1 MSLKNEESSDLEKS
15 LIEQVSFLLD
25 NKSCIDFLSS
35 SDNFQKIIKNELLI
49 LNYFVIKNKSDKK
62 TVNAMVDKYNSIC
75 PKNTLSLKDEQSIKS
90 EEEMLDYANY
100 LKVYVKNILHF
111 DLLEAIKEPNKVNV
125 LKFTAPIGDIPN
137 NNFNSDSAENGNWQN
152 MFEQNMESINPYILR
167 EAQDRV
173 RAKIESDEVYI
184 FKSKPK
190 HIKILKIIYSILMFS
205 FAFLLLCLSIVGFIV
220 ANKLTGAQ
228 TQSGDD
234 IKFGFWTPVFLLI
247 FSLCFGYFGFINIAA
262 YFHAWKRH
270 TKPSENAVYSVIAWY
285 IGFSMIFSVFF
296 AVYLMWPVMGNG
308 AKTIFQYLSL
318 YGDRYDGLT
327 KVCVLIMMIIEGLL
341 LCISLCSLI
350 LGIILITTKPKQDE
364 DAIKRLL
371 FQEIAAVSKQQNSSL
386 NEQQIN
392 LTPDKPKDDSSL
404 ESDKPADSK
413 IKN

>member
-1 MSLKNEESSDLEKS
+1 MKKIELLKEVYSDLNSENPSEK
-15 LIEQVSFLLD
+15 VD
-25 NKSCIDFLSS
+25 
-35 SDNFQKIIKNELLI
+35 
-49 LNYFVIKNKSDKK
+49 
-62 TVNAMVDKYNSIC
+62 AMVDKYNSIC

-111 DLLEAIKEPNKVNV
+111 DLLEAIKEPNKVND
-125 LKFTAPIGDIPN
+125 LKFTSPIGDIPN
-137 NNFNSDSAENGNWQN
+137 NNFNPDSAENGNWQN
-152 MFEQNMESINPYILR
+152 MFEQNMESINPYVLR

-205 FAFLLLCLSIVGFIV
+205 FAFLLLCLTIVGFIV
-220 ANKLTGAQ
+220 ANKPTGAQ

-296 AVYLMWPVMGNG
+296 AVYLIWPVMGNG

-318 YGDRYDGLT
+318 YGDKYDGLT
-327 KVCVLIMMIIEGLL
+327 IVCVLIMMIIEGLL

-350 LGIILITTKPKQDE
+350 LGIVLITTKPKQDE

-386 NEQQIN
+386 NEQPIN
-392 LTPDKPKDDSSL
+392 LTPDKPKDDSSS
-404 ESDKPADSK
+404 ESNKPADSK

>member
-1 MSLKNEESSDLEKS
+1 MSLKNEESSNLEKS

-25 NKSCIDFLSS
+25 NKSCIYFLSS

-62 TVNAMVDKYNSIC
+62 TVNAIVDKYNSIC
-75 PKNTLSLKDEQSIKS
+75 PKNTLNLKDEQSIKS

-111 DLLEAIKEPNKVNV
+111 DLLEAIKEPNKVND

-137 NNFNSDSAENGNWQN
+137 NNFNPDSAENGNWQN
-152 MFEQNMESINPYILR
+152 MFKQNMESINPYVLR

-173 RAKIESDEVYI
+173 RAKIENDEVYI

-190 HIKILKIIYSILMFS
+190 HIKVLKIIYSILMFS

-220 ANKLTGAQ
+220 ANKPTGAQ

-270 TKPSENAVYSVIAWY
+270 TKSSENAVYSVIVWY

-350 LGIILITTKPKQDE
+350 LGIVLITTKPKQDE

-386 NEQQIN
+386 NEQPIN
-392 LTPDKPKDDSSL
+392 LTPDKPKDDSSS
-404 ESDKPADSK
+404 EFDKPADSK

>member
-1 MSLKNEESSDLEKS
+1 MSLKN
-15 LIEQVSFLLD
+15 EQVSFLLD

-62 TVNAMVDKYNSIC
+62 TVDAMVDKYNSIC

-111 DLLEAIKEPNKVNV
+111 DLLEAIKEPNKVNI

-137 NNFNSDSAENGNWQN
+137 NNFNPDSAENGNWQN
-152 MFEQNMESINPYILR
+152 MFEQNMESINPYVLR

-173 RAKIESDEVYI
+173 RAKIESDAVYI

-190 HIKILKIIYSILMFS
+190 HIKVLKIIYSILMFS

-220 ANKLTGAQ
+220 ANKPTGAQ

-350 LGIILITTKPKQDE
+350 IGIVLITTKPKQDE

>member
-62 TVNAMVDKYNSIC
+62 TVNAIVDKYNSIC

-137 NNFNSDSAENGNWQN
+137 NNFNPDSAENGNWQN
-152 MFEQNMESINPYILR
+152 MFEQNMESINPYVLR

-190 HIKILKIIYSILMFS
+190 HIKVLKIIYSILMFS

-220 ANKLTGAQ
+220 ANKPTGAQ

-327 KVCVLIMMIIEGLL
+327 KVCVLIMMIIDGLL

-350 LGIILITTKPKQDE
+350 LGIVLITTKPKQDE

>member
-1 MSLKNEESSDLEKS
+1 MSLKNEESSNLEKS

-25 NKSCIDFLSS
+25 NKSCINFLSN
-35 SDNFQKIIKNELLI
+35 SDNFQKIIRNELLI

-62 TVNAMVDKYNSIC
+62 TVDAMVDKYNSIC

-111 DLLEAIKEPNKVNV
+111 DLLEAIKEPNKVND
-125 LKFTAPIGDIPN
+125 LKFTSPIGDIPN
-137 NNFNSDSAENGNWQN
+137 NNFNPDSAENGNWQN
-152 MFEQNMESINPYILR
+152 MFEQNMESINPYVLR

-205 FAFLLLCLSIVGFIV
+205 FAFLLLCLTIVGFIV
-220 ANKLTGAQ
+220 ANKPTGAQ

-296 AVYLMWPVMGNG
+296 AVYLIWPVMGNG

-318 YGDRYDGLT
+318 YGDKYDGLT

-350 LGIILITTKPKQDE
+350 LGIVLITTKPKQDE

-386 NEQQIN
+386 NEQPIN
-392 LTPDKPKDDSSL
+392 LTPDKPKDDSSS
-404 ESDKPADSK
+404 ESNKPADSK

>member
-62 TVNAMVDKYNSIC
+62 AVNAMVDKYNSIC

-137 NNFNSDSAENGNWQN
+137 NNFNPDSAENGNWQN
-152 MFEQNMESINPYILR
+152 MFEQNMESINPYVLR

-190 HIKILKIIYSILMFS
+190 HIKVLKIIYSILMFS

-220 ANKLTGAQ
+220 ANKPTGAQ

-350 LGIILITTKPKQDE
+350 IGIILITTKPKQDE

>member
-1 MSLKNEESSDLEKS
+1 MSLKNEESSNLEKS

-35 SDNFQKIIKNELLI
+35 SDNFQKIIMNELLI

-62 TVNAMVDKYNSIC
+62 TVNAMVDKYNSIS

-111 DLLEAIKEPNKVNV
+111 DLLEAIKEPNKVND

-137 NNFNSDSAENGNWQN
+137 NNFNPDSAENGNWQN
-152 MFEQNMESINPYILR
+152 MFEQNMKSINPYVLR

-184 FKSKPK
+184 FKSRPK
-190 HIKILKIIYSILMFS
+190 HIKILKIIHSILMFS

-220 ANKLTGAQ
+220 ANKPTGAQ

-270 TKPSENAVYSVIAWY
+270 TKPSENAVYSVITWY

-308 AKTIFQYLSL
+308 VKTIFQYLSL

-350 LGIILITTKPKQDE
+350 LGIVLITTKPKQDE

-386 NEQQIN
+386 NEQPIN
-392 LTPDKPKDDSSL
+392 LTPDKPKDDSSS

>member
-1 MSLKNEESSDLEKS
+1 MSLKNEESSNLEKS
-15 LIEQVSFLLD
+15 LIEQISFLLD
-25 NKSCIDFLSS
+25 NKSCIYFLSS

-62 TVNAMVDKYNSIC
+62 TVNAIVDKYNSIC
-75 PKNTLSLKDEQSIKS
+75 PKNTLNLKDEQSIKS

-111 DLLEAIKEPNKVNV
+111 DLLEAIKEPNKVND

-137 NNFNSDSAENGNWQN
+137 NNFNPDSAENGNWQN
-152 MFEQNMESINPYILR
+152 MFKQNMESINPYVLR

-173 RAKIESDEVYI
+173 RAKIENDEVYI

-190 HIKILKIIYSILMFS
+190 HIKVLKIIYSILMFS

-220 ANKLTGAQ
+220 ANKPTGAQ

-270 TKPSENAVYSVIAWY
+270 TKSSENAVYSVIVWY

-350 LGIILITTKPKQDE
+350 LGIVLITTKPKQDE

-386 NEQQIN
+386 NEQPIN
-392 LTPDKPKDDSSL
+392 LTPDKPKDDSSS
-404 ESDKPADSK
+404 EFDKPADSK

>member
-1 MSLKNEESSDLEKS
+1 MSLKNEESSNLEKS

-25 NKSCIDFLSS
+25 NKSCINFLSS

-62 TVNAMVDKYNSIC
+62 TVDAMVDKYNSIC

-111 DLLEAIKEPNKVNV
+111 DLLEAIKEPNKVND
-125 LKFTAPIGDIPN
+125 LKFTSPIGDIPN
-137 NNFNSDSAENGNWQN
+137 NNFNPDSAENGNWQN
-152 MFEQNMESINPYILR
+152 MFEQNMESINPYVLR

-205 FAFLLLCLSIVGFIV
+205 FAFLLLCLTIVGFIV
-220 ANKLTGAQ
+220 ANKPTGAQ

-247 FSLCFGYFGFINIAA
+247 FSLCFGYFGFINIAV

-285 IGFSMIFSVFF
+285 MGFSMIFSVFF
-296 AVYLMWPVMGNG
+296 AVYLIWPVMGNG

-318 YGDRYDGLT
+318 YGDKYDGLT

-350 LGIILITTKPKQDE
+350 LGIVLITTKPKQDE

-386 NEQQIN
+386 NEQPIN
-392 LTPDKPKDDSSL
+392 LTPDKPKDDSSS
-404 ESDKPADSK
+404 ESNKPADSK

>member
-1 MSLKNEESSDLEKS
+1 MSLKNEESSNLEKS

-25 NKSCIDFLSS
+25 NKSCINFLSS

-62 TVNAMVDKYNSIC
+62 TVDAMVDKYNSIC

-111 DLLEAIKEPNKVNV
+111 DLLEAIKEPNKVND
-125 LKFTAPIGDIPN
+125 LKFTSPIGDIPN
-137 NNFNSDSAENGNWQN
+137 NNFNPDSAENGNWQN
-152 MFEQNMESINPYILR
+152 MFEQNMESINPYVLR

-190 HIKILKIIYSILMFS
+190 HIKVLKIIYSILMFS
-205 FAFLLLCLSIVGFIV
+205 FAFLLLCLTIVGFIV
-220 ANKLTGAQ
+220 ANKPTGAQ

-247 FSLCFGYFGFINIAA
+247 FSLCFGYFGFINIAV

-285 IGFSMIFSVFF
+285 MGFSMIFSVFF
-296 AVYLMWPVMGNG
+296 AVYLIWPVMGNG

-318 YGDRYDGLT
+318 YGDKYDGLT

-350 LGIILITTKPKQDE
+350 LGIVLITTKPKQDE

-386 NEQQIN
+386 NEQPIN
-392 LTPDKPKDDSSL
+392 LTPDKPKDDSSS
-404 ESDKPADSK
+404 ESNKPADSK

>member
-137 NNFNSDSAENGNWQN
+137 NNFNPDSAENRNWQN
-152 MFEQNMESINPYILR
+152 MFEQNMESINPYVLR
-167 EAQDRV
+167 EAQNRV

-190 HIKILKIIYSILMFS
+190 HIKVLKIIYSILMFS

-220 ANKLTGAQ
+220 ANKPTGAH

-350 LGIILITTKPKQDE
+350 LGIVLITTKPKQDE

>member
-137 NNFNSDSAENGNWQN
+137 NNFNPDSAENGNWQN
-152 MFEQNMESINPYILR
+152 MFEQNMESINPYVLR

-173 RAKIESDEVYI
+173 RAKIESDAVYI

-190 HIKILKIIYSILMFS
+190 HIKVLKIIYSILMFS

-220 ANKLTGAQ
+220 ANKPTGAQ

>member
-1 MSLKNEESSDLEKS
+1 MSLKNEESLDLEKS

-137 NNFNSDSAENGNWQN
+137 NNFNPDSAENGNWQN
-152 MFEQNMESINPYILR
+152 MFEQNMESINPYVLR
-167 EAQDRV
+167 EAQNRV

-190 HIKILKIIYSILMFS
+190 HIKVLKIIYSILMFS

-220 ANKLTGAQ
+220 ANKPTGAQ

-350 LGIILITTKPKQDE
+350 LGIVLITTKPKQDE

>member
-137 NNFNSDSAENGNWQN
+137 NNFNPDSAENGNWQN
-152 MFEQNMESINPYILR
+152 MFEQNMESINPYVLR

-173 RAKIESDEVYI
+173 RAKIESDAVYI

-190 HIKILKIIYSILMFS
+190 HIKVLKIIYSILMFS

-220 ANKLTGAQ
+220 ANKPTGAQ

-350 LGIILITTKPKQDE
+350 IGIVLITTKPKQDE

>member
-1 MSLKNEESSDLEKS
+1 MNLKNEESSNLEKS

-75 PKNTLSLKDEQSIKS
+75 LKNTLSLKDEQSIKS

-111 DLLEAIKEPNKVNV
+111 NLLEAIKEPNKVND

-137 NNFNSDSAENGNWQN
+137 NNFNPYSAENGNWQN
-152 MFEQNMESINPYILR
+152 MFEQNMESINPYVLR
-167 EAQDRV
+167 EAQNRV

-190 HIKILKIIYSILMFS
+190 HIKVLKIIYSILMFS

-220 ANKLTGAQ
+220 ANKPTGAQ

-327 KVCVLIMMIIEGLL
+327 KVCVLIMMIIEVLL

-350 LGIILITTKPKQDE
+350 LGIVLITTKPKQDE
-364 DAIKRLL
+364 DAIKKLL
-371 FQEIAAVSKQQNSSL
+371 FQEIVAVSKQQNSSL
-386 NEQQIN
+386 NEQPIN
-392 LTPDKPKDDSSL
+392 LTPDKPKDDSSS

>member
-1 MSLKNEESSDLEKS
+1 MSLKNEESSNLEKS

-25 NKSCIDFLSS
+25 NKSCINFLSS

-62 TVNAMVDKYNSIC
+62 TVDAMVDKYNSIC

-111 DLLEAIKEPNKVNV
+111 DLLEAIKEPNKVND

-137 NNFNSDSAENGNWQN
+137 NNFNLDSAENGNWQN
-152 MFEQNMESINPYILR
+152 MFEQNMVSINPYFLR

-205 FAFLLLCLSIVGFIV
+205 FAFLLLCLTIVGFIV
-220 ANKLTGAQ
+220 ANKPTGAQ

-318 YGDRYDGLT
+318 YGDKYNGLT

-350 LGIILITTKPKQDE
+350 LGIVLITTKPKQDE

-386 NEQQIN
+386 NEQPIN
-392 LTPDKPKDDSSL
+392 LTPDKPKDDSSS

>member
-137 NNFNSDSAENGNWQN
+137 NNFNPDSAENGNWQN
-152 MFEQNMESINPYILR
+152 MFEQNMESINPYVLR

-190 HIKILKIIYSILMFS
+190 HIKVLKIIYSILMFS

-220 ANKLTGAQ
+220 ANLQ
-228 TQSGDD
+228 
-234 IKFGFWTPVFLLI
+234 
-247 FSLCFGYFGFINIAA
+247 
-262 YFHAWKRH
+262 
-270 TKPSENAVYSVIAWY
+270 YSY
-285 IGFSMIFSVFF
+285 
-296 AVYLMWPVMGNG
+296 
-308 AKTIFQYLSL
+308 
-318 YGDRYDGLT
+318 
-327 KVCVLIMMIIEGLL
+327 
-341 LCISLCSLI
+341 
-350 LGIILITTKPKQDE
+350 
-364 DAIKRLL
+364 
-371 FQEIAAVSKQQNSSL
+371 
-386 NEQQIN
+386 
-392 LTPDKPKDDSSL
+392 
-404 ESDKPADSK
+404 
-413 IKN
+413 

>member
-1 MSLKNEESSDLEKS
+1 MSLKNEESSNLEKS

-62 TVNAMVDKYNSIC
+62 TVNAMVDKYNSIF
-75 PKNTLSLKDEQSIKS
+75 PKNTLILKDEQSIKS

-100 LKVYVKNILHF
+100 LKIYVKNILHF
-111 DLLEAIKEPNKVNV
+111 DLLEAIKEPNKVTD
-125 LKFTAPIGDIPN
+125 LKFTAPVGDIPN
-137 NNFNSDSAENGNWQN
+137 NNFNPDSAENGNWQN
-152 MFEQNMESINPYILR
+152 MFEQNMESINPYVLR

-173 RAKIESDEVYI
+173 RAKIESDDVYI

-190 HIKILKIIYSILMFS
+190 HIKALKIIYSILMFS

-220 ANKLTGAQ
+220 ANKPTGVQ

-296 AVYLMWPVMGNG
+296 ATYLMWPVMGNG

-327 KVCVLIMMIIEGLL
+327 KVCVLIMMIIKGLL

-350 LGIILITTKPKQDE
+350 LGIVLITTKPKQDE

-386 NEQQIN
+386 NEQPIN
-392 LTPDKPKDDSSL
+392 LTPDKPKDDSSS